1 MATSPASATGRRTG
15 SPAGPR
21 AAVRAPGRRAELV
34 LRAILLIV
42 FGALCVWWAC
52 QIPYTPYGEP
62 ALFIERMGPD
72 ESMRFDLLQWIVE
85 NGALP
90 RGDEPELLNSS
101 WGFSYGFSVYGSTL
115 LAVPGAAI
123 AHALGAGAEGMVL
136 AARLADVGL
145 SIATLAIL
153 FCLSDR
159 FFALAAARF
168 LFVGLVA
175 FLPQFMF
182 LSSYFNCEALE
193 LFSVALVSFCLVKG
207 VEGRWRLVHCCALG
221 AALGI
226 CALSYYFAYALFP
239 VSIVVYYV
247 SVWRIRRGE
256 GDLSVGRD
264 LIARPL
270 IVALV
275 AFAVCGWFFVRNLI
289 LHGDL
294 FGMRTISEF
303 SERYALEELK
313 PSNRVTPKSLG
324 VSVPDMVL
332 SGGGGQFAPWGE
344 RTFQSFVG
352 VFGMMQIF
360 LGRLEYAA
368 YALVIGVG
376 GAAGI
381 ARFAVDSVGRRAR
394 PQWRALVAGSCVILI
409 AISVGFALL
418 YSWGTDYQPQ
428 GRYAIAALPAIMLIV
443 AYGYGGTL
451 SPAQDGRHSRS
462 LDSPPSTGAG
472 RLSSIVALTVLCL
485 WLALFAWVFAT
496 TIVPFAMAPLFA

>member
-239 VSIVVYYV
+239 VSVLVYYV
-247 SVWRIRRGE
+247 SVRRVR
-256 GDLSVGRD
+256 SVDRGR
-264 LIARPL
+264 
-270 IVALV
+270 
-275 AFAVCGWFFVRNLI
+275 
-289 LHGDL
+289 
-294 FGMRTISEF
+294 
-303 SERYALEELK
+303 
-313 PSNRVTPKSLG
+313 
-324 VSVPDMVL
+324 
-332 SGGGGQFAPWGE
+332 
-344 RTFQSFVG
+344 
-352 VFGMMQIF
+352 
-360 LGRLEYAA
+360 
-368 YALVIGVG
+368 
-376 GAAGI
+376 
-381 ARFAVDSVGRRAR
+381 
-394 PQWRALVAGSCVILI
+394 
-409 AISVGFALL
+409 
-418 YSWGTDYQPQ
+418 
-428 GRYAIAALPAIMLIV
+428 
-443 AYGYGGTL
+443 
-451 SPAQDGRHSRS
+451 
-462 LDSPPSTGAG
+462 PP
-472 RLSSIVALTVLCL
+472 
-485 WLALFAWVFAT
+485 
-496 TIVPFAMAPLFA
+496 P